1 MKSSHSLRTLVEGDS
16 MTGGDGGGGGGGGAC
31 LTAGGVG
38 AGLEGGGAAGFAG
51 AGAGVLLAAVRRFGG
66 IDQVGGIERCM
77 LIFFCIVS
85 IWFD

>member
-16 MTGGDGGGGGGGGAC
+16 MMTGGDGGGGGGGGAC

-38 AGLEGGGAAGFAG
+38 AGLGGGGAAGFAG
-51 AGAGVLLAAVRRFGG
+51 AGVLFAAVRRFGG

-77 LIFFCIVS
+77 LIFLCIVG